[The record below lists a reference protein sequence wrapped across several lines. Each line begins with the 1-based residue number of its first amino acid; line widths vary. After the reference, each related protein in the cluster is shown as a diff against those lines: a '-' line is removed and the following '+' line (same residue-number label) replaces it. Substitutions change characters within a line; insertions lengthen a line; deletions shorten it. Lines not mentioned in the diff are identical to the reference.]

1 MSKIIKNGIVYGETL
16 LPAAGNIAYDNTASG
31 LNATTM
37 QNAITELKEM
47 YDLPKGYAWAGTQA
61 QWDAL
66 TPVEKAVYN
75 GKIIAIIDDDEAIAA
90 EDVTYDNTSS
100 GLTAANV
107 QAAVDELN
115 VNDVGKKEYVDNDGI
130 ASEIFNVYSGQFKNV
145 ASGAGSHAE
154 GVLTVASNDAS
165 HAEGLNTV
173 ASGQHSHAE
182 GMLTEAAGFASHA
195 SGYYTIANTG
205 TSTVVGR
212 FNVADGTG
220 TNDPKH
226 LFIVGN
232 GTTTEARSNIL
243 EVSDSYMNL
252 NGTLKINNTAIG
264 SLAMKSSATDSY
276 TPAGTVSTPTISA
289 TTTPVT
295 VNSITAVGTLPTLTY
310 DAVNKEY
317 IFSPG
322 TLPTK
327 GNNVTVIASID
338 SLTSTQPTFTGTA
351 ATIEV
356 S

>member
-1 MSKIIKNGIVYGETL
+1 MSKIIKNGIIYGETL

-90 EDVTYDNTSS
+90 EDITYDSTSS

-115 VNDVGKKEYVDNDGI
+115 ANDVGKKEYVDNDGI

-145 ASGAGSHAE
+145 ASGTGSHAE
-154 GVLTVASNDAS
+154 GVHTVASNDAS
-165 HAEGLNTV
+165 HAEGASTV
-173 ASGQHSHAE
+173 ASGQYSHTE
-182 GMLTEAAGFASHA
+182 GIGTEAVGIGSHA
-195 SGYYTIANTG
+195 SGIGTIANTG
-205 TSTVVGR
+205 ASMAIGR
-212 FNVADGTG
+212 YNVADGTG
-220 TNDPKH
+220 SSDPKH

-232 GTTTEARSNIL
+232 GTDATRSNIL

-276 TPAGTVSTPTISA
+276 TPVGTVSTPTISA
-289 TTTPVT
+289 TITSAT

-317 IFSPG
+317 TFSAG

-327 GNNVTVIASID
+327 GDNVTVIASID

-356 S
+356 T